1 MDYNP
6 PNTRERV
13 AARRQRAQGAAPAG
27 PTRPGLRRVLIEWL
41 VSGRLVSGAIFL
53 VCAVAL
59 GYMLWSPRL
68 AVWRIEVEGNNALTP
83 AEVAALADLHGRP
96 IWFVD
101 GAGVVDRLL
110 ANAYVETAEVE
121 LALPDTAIVR
131 LVERRP
137 EVRWLAGGVQYLVD
151 GGGQVLGPAQEAAET
166 DVLVIVDNSNL
177 QLQPNDRIDT
187 DALGLARSLALRLP
201 NEVGLSPQQIGWD
214 IALGVYVRSASN
226 QLIVF
231 GRSEH
236 LDRKLAVLDFLL
248 KDQTAF
254 TYLDLR
260 PSNPFY
266 QNATV
271 STQ

>member
-13 AARRQRAQGAAPAG
+13 AARRQRAQGGGAPAA
-27 PTRPGLRRVLIEWL
+27 RPGLRRVLLGWL
-41 VSGRLVSGAIFL
+41 ASGRLVSGLIFL
-53 VCAVAL
+53 ASVAAL
-59 GYMLWSPRL
+59 GYALWSPRF
-68 AVWRIEVEGNNALTP
+68 AVWQVAVEGNNAL
-83 AEVAALADLHGRP
+83 AADEVAALAALQGRP

-101 GAGVVDRLL
+101 TAAAVERLRT
-110 ANAYVETAEVE
+110 NAYIETAAID
-121 LALPDTAIVR
+121 LALPDLATVR
-131 LVERRP
+131 IVERRP

-151 GGGQVLGPAQEAAET
+151 GGGQVLGPAQEPAEA
-166 DVLVIVDNSNL
+166 DVLVIVDNSHP
-177 QLQPNDRIDT
+177 QLQPNYRIDT
-187 DALGLARSLALRLP
+187 DALALARSLALRLP
-201 NEVGLSPQQIGWD
+201 NEVGLSPAEIGWD
-214 IALGVYVRSASN
+214 IALGVYVRSPSQ

-254 TYLDLR
+254 TYVDLR

-266 QNATV
+266 QNATG

>member
-1 MDYNP
+1 MDYNA
-6 PNTRERV
+6 PNTRERI
-13 AARRQRAQGAAPAG
+13 AARRQRAQGGGAAA
-27 PTRPGLRRVLIEWL
+27 TRPGARRVLLAWL
-41 VSGRLVSGAIFL
+41 ASGRLVSGL
-53 VCAVAL
+53 VFVACL
-59 GYMLWSPRL
+59 GALAYLLWSPRL
-68 AVWRIEVEGNNALTP
+68 AVWRVEVEGNDALE
-83 AEVAALADLHGRP
+83 ADEVVALADLSGRP
-96 IWFVD
+96 IWFAD
-101 GAGVVDRLL
+101 GAAAVERLL
-110 ANAYVETAEVE
+110 ANAYVESAEVQ

-131 LVERRP
+131 IVERRP

-151 GGGQVLGPAQEAAET
+151 GSGKVLGPAQEAAET

-177 QLQPNDRIDT
+177 QLQPNDRIDI

-201 NEVGLSPQQIGWD
+201 NEIGFSPAQIGWD
-214 IALGVYVRSASN
+214 IALGVYVRSPSG

-236 LDRKLAVLDFLL
+236 LDRKLAVLNFLL

-266 QNATV
+266 QNATG